1 VSPARSPNGGA
12 AAPPETPWQRF
23 ARRAAPFA
31 GPLLIVVCC
40 LFATRGYLFTSRL
53 TNQHPDILSM
63 WLPHF
68 CFLGNSLA
76 SGHIPLVNP
85 YQMAVMPYTSDPQSG
100 WLSIAP
106 MALFSSYSCTTAL
119 RFLIVLN
126 PLLGSLGLY
135 WFLRKEGL
143 ARVSSTVGGLSFGML
158 MAASTVAIS
167 LPFAGTLAWT
177 PFVLVGASGFL
188 QAKSVPRRLL
198 WLALGALAWGQVATV
213 HMSHGLAMCTLA
225 TVVYLVARSAR
236 DVVARERSWKAAA
249 LLSLGF
255 VAFLLAANL
264 AVFIPRLALIPST
277 SLRGGYAAVGG
288 AVARLAGIEDQPLVP
303 SGVWAGWPFAIGTAP
318 GAYAG
323 ATVLLAV
330 PAALRAF
337 GKRYLGAAFAAL
349 AVLTYLLTLDLFVG
363 AGWFRSLVLH
373 LPFGDIYLHNP
384 GRLRYLWLMVI
395 PVLGA
400 LGVQAF
406 LERPLPAR
414 RALPWILAGA
424 ALFLGLPLLLGTHP
438 IRFLLPAVAVLLA
451 VPALVWLAAR
461 PRRWA
466 PFAVVGVLTV
476 ELLAGA
482 VWAQS
487 YHGPPM
493 FIGLEDGHNISPQ
506 PLAWP
511 NVIVPHYMAP
521 GPIGRAMME
530 QRGRYLTWAPPGS
543 YYIKGYLFT
552 QDNKSWPGMENG
564 RGMLFNLHD
573 VYGYSPIQLTRYW
586 SYIRAANDGR
596 PLFYNAAVIRKP
608 TPAVL
613 RLLGVRWLLQPSV
626 LPALVPGR
634 IVAHQGR
641 FTLYEIDGWQPLVS
655 VVRRWKV
662 LPNVAA
668 LRRSLRPD
676 FDPAQRASVLVDP
689 GFEPE
694 GGGPGHATWEQIS
707 PEELHIHVKTPSDSL
722 VVIRNTFGTGWTA
735 TVDGE
740 DQQVLAADYLLQAVP
755 VKAGV
760 HDVVLVYRDPAIG
773 EGLAAS
779 GLVWGLWAVGLGAA
793 VVVGRRR
800 SRRDRG
806 DPQGDGEDDA
816 PVSRESEAPRP
827 VTAPAPR
834 TAPVPP

>member
-1 VSPARSPNGGA
+1 
-12 AAPPETPWQRF
+12 
-23 ARRAAPFA
+23 
-31 GPLLIVVCC
+31 
-40 LFATRGYLFTSRL
+40 
-53 TNQHPDILSM
+53 M

-76 SGHIPLVNP
+76 AGHIPLVNP
-85 YQMAVMPYTSDPQSG
+85 YQMAVMPYASDPQSG
-100 WLSIAP
+100 WLYAAP
-106 MALFSSYSCTTAL
+106 MALFSTLSCTTAL
-119 RFLIVLN
+119 RFFIVLN
-126 PLLGSLGLY
+126 PLLGGLGLF

-143 ARVSSTVGGLSFGML
+143 ARVSATVGGLSFGML

-188 QAKSVPRRLL
+188 QATTIPRRLL
-198 WLALGALAWGQVATV
+198 WLGLAALAWGQVATA

-225 TVVYLVARSAR
+225 TVVYLVTRSAR
-236 DVVARERSWKAAA
+236 DVVAGERTWQKAA

-264 AVFIPRLALIPST
+264 AVFIPRLALIPKT
-277 SLRGGYAAVGG
+277 SLRAGYAAVGG

-303 SGVWAGWPFAIGTAP
+303 SGVWAGWPFAIGAAP

-330 PAALRAF
+330 PAALRTF
-337 GKRYLGAAFAAL
+337 GKRYLAAGFAAL

-363 AGWFRSLVLH
+363 AGWFRSIVLH

-384 GRLRYLWLMVI
+384 GRLRYLWLLVI

-400 LGVQAF
+400 LGVQGF
-406 LERPLPAR
+406 LERPLPVR
-414 RALPWILAGA
+414 RALLWIGAGA
-424 ALFLGLPLLLGTHP
+424 AFFLGLPFLLGIHP
-438 IRFLLPAVAVLLA
+438 IRFLLPAVAVMLA
-451 VPALVWLAAR
+451 APALAWMAAR
-461 PRRWA
+461 RKRWA
-466 PFAVVGVLTV
+466 PLAVVGVLTV

-487 YHGPPM
+487 YHGPTM
-493 FIGLEDGHNISPQ
+493 FIGLEDEKNVSPQ
-506 PLAWP
+506 PLVWP
-511 NVIVPHYMAP
+511 NVIVPHYMAA
-521 GPIGRAMME
+521 GPIGRAMFGK
-530 QRGRYLTWAPPGS
+530 QGRYLTWAPPGS
-543 YYIKGYLFT
+543 YYTKGYLFT

-564 RGMLFNLHD
+564 RGMLFDLHD

-586 SYIRAANDGR
+586 SYIRAANKGA
-596 PLFYNAAVIRKP
+596 PLFYNAAVIREP
-608 TPAVL
+608 TPAVF

-641 FTLYEIDGWQPLVS
+641 FTLYEIDRRQPLVS

-707 PEELHIHVKTPSDSL
+707 PEELHVHVKTPSDSL
-722 VVIRNTFGTGWTA
+722 VVIRNSFGPGWTA
-735 TVDGE
+735 TVDGNDE
-740 DQQVLAADYLLQAVP
+740 RILAADYLLQAVP
-755 VKAGV
+755 VKAGI
-760 HDVVLVYRDPAIG
+760 HDVVLVYRDPKIG
-773 EGLAAS
+773 QGLVAS
-779 GLVWGLWAVGLGAA
+779 GVVWGLWAAGLAAA
-793 VVVGRRR
+793 VVAGRRR
-800 SRRDRG
+800 RRRDPVGAG
-806 DPQGDGEDDA
+806 DDGEVPGADDA
-816 PVSRESEAPRP
+816 PVPRRVEA
-827 VTAPAPR
+827 APAP
-834 TAPVPP
+834 TTPAPP